1 VSAASFLK
9 MSDLFT
15 EKVGEEPKGTSNA
28 SDTEVVADS
37 FSEKAEQATE
47 QFSDEQYPQGLK
59 LIALAGAS
67 LSAVFL
73 IALDQVWTSAFDI
86 FCPVY

>member
-1 VSAASFLK
+1 

-15 EKVGEEPKGTSNA
+15 EKAGEERKGTSTTNA

-37 FSEKAEQATE
+37 FSEKAEHVTE
-47 QFSDEQYPQGLK
+47 QSSDEQYPQGLK

-73 IALDQVWTSAFDI
+73 IALDQVWASAFDF
-86 FCPVY
+86 FCPVF

>member
-1 VSAASFLK
+1 